1 MRWHDHRSDPT
12 GDDDRS
18 VQRADF
24 ARLGIPVTEWRPE
37 VIRKAATKH
46 TEKLARKLAHGGG
59 DSAARQLTR
68 VSLSTYRLLD
78 PRRRTD
84 DRSRALIGRSLDEHR
99 GGHDA
104 VALGRP
110 SSSDRAFAEAETL
123 VDEPDTFVMSE
134 TAPDQR
140 MSAGTAGVNTDAA
153 SEISS
158 GDAADVIGSPFNLS
172 VDLWLPPQGSVR
184 ATDQRSPV
192 IRWVGGMVGVAL
204 VIVAFGLGTRL
215 VRFRDARPRTE
226 SPLRSAPADVP
237 PVPTSSPTQI
247 QPEMNGSVEKSVET
261 IDRFAP
267 TRWADPFGEIGE

>member
-1 MRWHDHRSDPT
+1 MRWHDHRFDPT

-46 TEKLARKLAHGGG
+46 TGKLAHKLAHGGG

-78 PRRRTD
+78 PRRRAD
-84 DRSRALIGRSLDEHR
+84 DRSRALIGRSLDERR

-110 SSSDRAFAEAETL
+110 SSSDRAFAEAETF

-134 TAPDQR
+134 TAADPR
-140 MSAGTAGVNTDAA
+140 TSAGTSGVDTD
-153 SEISS
+153 SHGEIGP
-158 GDAADVIGSPFNLS
+158 GDAADVIGTPFNLG
-172 VDLWLPPQGSVR
+172 VDLWLPPQESVR
-184 ATDQRSPV
+184 RAGQRLPV
-192 IRWVGGMVGVAL
+192 MRWVGGMVGVAL
-204 VIVAFGLGTRL
+204 LIVAFGLGTRL

-226 SPLRSAPADVP
+226 SPLRSAPSDVP
-237 PVPTSSPTQI
+237 PVPTSSPTQT
-247 QPEMNGSVEKSVET
+247 QPAMNGSVAESVET
-261 IDRFAP
+261 IDPFAP